1 MQGCKVI
8 IQVNF
13 YLPRWHHN
21 TSFST
26 VSRSTNKSSASGL
39 GAMSE
44 RLSDLKAKSSEVRLS
59 MNDLRANKSSEV
71 SDSES

>member
-1 MQGCKVI
+1 
-8 IQVNF
+8 
-13 YLPRWHHN
+13 
-21 TSFST
+21 
-26 VSRSTNKSSASGL
+26 
-39 GAMSE
+39 MSE